1 MYHGV
6 ERVGQGSKGL
16 SFSPAPAPF
25 KTSASPSV
33 EDSCQVA
40 SSEPFWLVMLHFSHL
55 RGW

>member
-40 SSEPFWLVMLHFSHL
+40 SSEPSWLVMLHFSHL